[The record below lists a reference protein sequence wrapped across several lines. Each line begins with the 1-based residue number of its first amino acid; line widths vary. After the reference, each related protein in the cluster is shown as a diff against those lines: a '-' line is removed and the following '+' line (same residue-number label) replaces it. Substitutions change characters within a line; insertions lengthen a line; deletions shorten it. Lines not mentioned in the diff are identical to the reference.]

1 MSLTA
6 ARMAALRLG
15 YIPDLTSSSSPV
27 KYASGRR
34 TVTSFIH
41 VSPDTLHVTY
51 QICSYSL
58 NRVYL
63 DKIRINKSFAS
74 LFPFSE
80 QQQFL
85 VSTDLFNP
93 NVKAVAER
101 FNLKEE
107 FDIKDSSLFLLTASF
122 ILFWA

>member
-41 VSPDTLHVTY
+41 VSPDTWHVNEL
-51 QICSYSL
+51 ICNYSL

-63 DKIRINKSFAS
+63 GKVRIILKIASRNTCARIIQNTFFISSKERIATSFSSRILSALSKSSTRRTKAN
-74 LFPFSE
+74 FPSI
-80 QQQFL
+80 
-85 VSTDLFNP
+85 
-93 NVKAVAER
+93 R
-101 FNLKEE
+101 
-107 FDIKDSSLFLLTASF
+107 TADE
-122 ILFWA
+122 

>member
-41 VSPDTLHVTY
+41 VSPSTWHVNEL
-51 QICSYSL
+51 ICNYSL

-63 DKIRINKSFAS
+63 GKIRIILKIASRNTCARIIQNTFFISSKERIAISFSSRILSALSKSSTLRTKAN
-74 LFPFSE
+74 FPSI
-80 QQQFL
+80 
-85 VSTDLFNP
+85 
-93 NVKAVAER
+93 R
-101 FNLKEE
+101 
-107 FDIKDSSLFLLTASF
+107 TADE
-122 ILFWA
+122 